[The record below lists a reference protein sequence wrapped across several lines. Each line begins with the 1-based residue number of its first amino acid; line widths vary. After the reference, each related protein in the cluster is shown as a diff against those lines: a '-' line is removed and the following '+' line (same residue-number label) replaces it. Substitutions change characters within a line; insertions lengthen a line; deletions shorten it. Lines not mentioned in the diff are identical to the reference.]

1 MKLKQIFYSAIA
13 VVPSYF
19 FSYAAAMPSD
29 SVSVL
34 KEVRIGPEELGKLYT
49 PAELFRQELEL
60 RFEKKAA
67 DEAVV
72 RKYLSRQQ
80 LQALFNETET
90 FMPPEESSL
99 QSLNQ
104 LLWMYQESKNW
115 KGVSLINNT
124 YAVYYGKKGEL
135 EKSLQYFKESLKA
148 KELINDKKGM
158 ALTAG
163 SVAEICRILGRYD
176 DAVFY
181 YDYNAR
187 INAGL
192 PQANRTAEAYIN
204 LAQIKTAQGK
214 FEEAERYVLRKAFPI
229 FQRMGNKTGRLSCF
243 EHLAEIYHLQ
253 SRLSEAK
260 WFCLQANT
268 LAAKLHDL
276 PAQVSSLMKIARIKN
291 EIGETEMALDDYK
304 TAESLAR
311 QNSFT
316 AKLVEIKGDIVEI
329 YREKGNYNAAGTA
342 LDEYNKLK
350 SSLLNGNM

>member
-1 MKLKQIFYSAIA
+1 MIKQIFH
-13 VVPSYF
+13 
-19 FSYAAAMPSD
+19 YAAAAATLLYFSSAAAATPPD

-34 KEVRIGPEELGKLYT
+34 QKVRIGPEELGKLYT

-60 RFEKKAA
+60 KFKKKAA
-67 DEAVV
+67 DEAAF
-72 RKYLSRQQ
+72 KEYLS
-80 LQALFNETET
+80 LQRLQMLFNETET
-90 FMPPEESSL
+90 FMPPQESSL
-99 QSLNQ
+99 QQLNQ

-124 YAVYYGKKGEL
+124 YAVYYGRKGDL
-135 EKSLQYFKESLKA
+135 EKSLQYFKQSLQA

-158 ALTAG
+158 AVSAG
-163 SVAEICRILGRYD
+163 SVAELSRMLGKYD

-181 YDYNAR
+181 YEYNAR

-192 PQANRTAEAYIN
+192 PQANRTAEAYIS
-204 LAQIKTAQGK
+204 LAEIKAAQGK
-214 FEEAERYVLRKAFPI
+214 YAEAERYVLRKAFPI

-253 SRLSEAK
+253 NRLSEAK

-276 PAQVSSLMKIARIKN
+276 PAQVSSLMKVARIKN
-291 EIGETEMALDDYK
+291 EIGETEMALNDYK
-304 TAESLAR
+304 AAENLAR

-329 YREKGNYNAAGTA
+329 YRQKGNYNAAGTA